1 MMGNYY
7 LMPYLLTVFVS
18 LPEKMTKKILTIISL
33 ISSFTAILLFLEHL
47 MMNRHLK
54 DSFEQ
59 QLDDDDV
66 M

>member
-1 MMGNYY
+1 
-7 LMPYLLTVFVS
+7 
-18 LPEKMTKKILTIISL
+18 MTKKILTIISL